1 MNSGK
6 NKWKVFCFTM
16 TAFCC
21 ILCLSNL
28 GLSAPPQ
35 QPPPARVKITHVTE
49 QDMQKKTKLIGV
61 LYFDKISGV
70 STEVNGL
77 VKSIAFREGNKVK
90 KGDILVRLNTDFL
103 KKDLALE
110 KINLQRVDIRI
121 EQKNKNLKRFEKLLE
136 KEAASE
142 VDYEDLFFSYQELIK
157 EKKGLQIKIDR
168 INLEIAKSVI
178 KAPFDGLIMKKYVD
192 SGNWIQQ
199 GDSICQ
205 IGSTDD
211 LFLQVPVAEKLLKF
225 VQTGDAIDLVIN
237 VSNKQ
242 MTGKVEGI
250 RPIADEKTKNIFLKI
265 RLPYMELAIENMSA
279 TVFMPISEKQRLKM
293 VPRDALVKFQG
304 KNFVY
309 TIQDNQAQIVPLNI
323 VTMSGAYIGVD
334 NPEIQPGMPVVVD
347 GNERLRPDQPVVVVG
362 EN

>member
-6 NKWKVFCFTM
+6 NKWKVLCFSM

-21 ILCLSNL
+21 ILCFSNL
-28 GLSAPPQ
+28 SLSALAQ
-35 QPPPARVKITHVTE
+35 QPPARVKITHVTE
-49 QDMQKKTKLIGV
+49 QNMQKKTELIGV

-70 STEVNGL
+70 STEVDGL
-77 VKSIAFREGNKVK
+77 VKSIAFREGDKVK
-90 KGDILVRLNTDFL
+90 KGDVLVRLNTDFL

-110 KINLQRVDIRI
+110 KTNLQRLDIRI
-121 EQKNKNLKRFEKLLE
+121 EQKNKNLKRFEKLFE

-192 SGNWIQQ
+192 LGNWIQK
-199 GDSICQ
+199 GDPICQ

-211 LFLQVPVAEKLLKF
+211 LFIQLPVAEKLLKF
-225 VQTGDAIDLVIN
+225 VQTGDSIDLVIN
-237 VSNKQ
+237 ASDKQ
-242 MTGKVEGI
+242 MVGKIEGI

-265 RLPYMELAIENMSA
+265 RLPFIDPAVENMSA

-304 KNFVY
+304 KNSVY
-309 TIQDNQAQIVPLNI
+309 TIQDNQAKIVPLNI

-334 NPEIQPGMPVVVD
+334 NSQIQPGMPVVVD